1 MSSSSSSPSGSTS
14 SALTASVG
22 QLWTGYL
29 RLLEEKPFLTKVVT
43 SGAIQYFSDF
53 VAQAVFE
60 KTGVKGV
67 DHVRICKFVAYS
79 VAVTPLYDHWYQFL
93 DSLPITQFVSFLLR
107 TSFPAKRKSEVQ
119 KKKDGEEGK
128 EKEPLSTVLIKLG
141 LDQLVLDP
149 VMTLFFYV
157 FMGVLDRKSWRE
169 MREDMRKTYWLTQTS
184 AWKMWPLVNFIM
196 FRYVP
201 EHMQILFGNV
211 VSFIWNIYRS
221 LIVMG

>member
-1 MSSSSSSPSGSTS
+1 MR
-14 SALTASVG
+14 
-22 QLWTGYL
+22 Q
-29 RLLEEKPFLTKVVT
+29 
-43 SGAIQYFSDF
+43 
-53 VAQAVFE
+53 
-60 KTGVKGV
+60 
-67 DHVRICKFVAYS
+67 
-79 VAVTPLYDHWYQFL
+79 
-93 DSLPITQFVSFLLR
+93 
-107 TSFPAKRKSEVQ
+107 RKSEVQ
-119 KKKDGEEGK
+119 KKAGEEEK

-149 VMTLFFYV
+149 VMTFFFYV